1 MEVFAPSVI
10 GVAKAEGS
18 YLSGFETH
26 IIYSQLRIT
35 DKNVNSF
42 AVVTIKQQIFR
53 PHGK

>member
-18 YLSGFETH
+18 YLSGFETR